1 MNTKDQL
8 LDELA
13 ELYRELENS
22 ASLELSEVEE
32 LLYQINLL
40 EQALNT

>member
-1 MNTKDQL
+1 MNIKDQI

-13 ELYRELENS
+13 ELYREMENS
-22 ASLELSEVEE
+22 ENLELSEVEE

>member
-22 ASLELSEVEE
+22 ENLALSEVEE
-32 LLYQINLL
+32 LLYQINFI